1 MSDKLEGKSMSV
13 AKVGEKGQIVIPKE
27 MRDMFNI
34 KPGDTVL
41 VLADKERGIAIV
53 SNEDYMKFAQSIFRN
68 VLSKSHLCNPVKTM
82 LK

>member
-13 AKVGEKGQIVIPKE
+13 VKVGEKGQIVIPKE

-53 SNEDYMKFAQSIFRN
+53 SNEDYMKFAQSIFN
-68 VLSKSHLCNPVKTM
+68 AQYNPLGNK
-82 LK
+82 

>member
-13 AKVGEKGQIVIPKE
+13 AKVGKKGQIVIPKE

-53 SNEDYMKFAQSIFRN
+53 SNEDYMKFAQSIFN
-68 VLSKSHLCNPVKTM
+68 AQNNPLGNK
-82 LK
+82 

>member
-13 AKVGEKGQIVIPKE
+13 AKVCEKVQIVIPKE

-53 SNEDYMKFAQSIFRN
+53 SNEDYMKFAQSIFN
-68 VLSKSHLCNPVKTM
+68 AQNNPLGNK
-82 LK
+82 

>member
-13 AKVGEKGQIVIPKE
+13 VKVGEKGQIVIPKD

-53 SNEDYMKFAQSIFRN
+53 SNEDYMKFAKSIFDAQN
-68 VLSKSHLCNPVKTM
+68 NPLGDK
-82 LK
+82 

>member
-13 AKVGEKGQIVIPKE
+13 VKVGEKGQIVIPKE

-53 SNEDYMKFAQSIFRN
+53 SNEDYMKFAQSIFN
-68 VLSKSHLCNPVKTM
+68 AQNNPLGHK
-82 LK
+82 